1 MNEFHRPVLSSPE
14 QALTKGKKMQIEVTT
29 DRNIEGREKLS
40 AHVTGVVEEALARF
54 SKRIARVGVH
64 LTDVNG
70 HKDGHDDTRC
80 VMEARLDGRPPIAV
94 THQEASLDQAIDG
107 AAGKLKRLIES
118 TLGRES
124 SLAGQRDHR

>member
-1 MNEFHRPVLSSPE
+1 M
-14 QALTKGKKMQIEVTT
+14 KIEVST
-29 DRNIEGREKLS
+29 DNNIEGHEKLS
-40 AHVTGVVEEALARF
+40 AHVKGVVADALSRF
-54 SKRIARVGVH
+54 SARITRVEIH

-80 VMEARLDGRPPIAV
+80 VMEARLEGRPPIAV
-94 THQEASLDQAIDG
+94 THQEASLGEAVEG
-107 AAGKLKRLIES
+107 AAGKLRRLIES